1 MGDIDIPQLFND
13 LKAQMES
20 DGEQMQGLGFDDLR
34 DAMSHPAAA
43 AEVARILAREQ
54 DGIAVG
60 DPAPDFEL
68 PRLPGPHGAGNVRLS
83 DHFGKRPVALIF
95 GSYT

>member
-1 MGDIDIPQLFND
+1 MSDIDIRQLFED
-13 LKAQMES
+13 LKAQMER
-20 DGEQMQGLGFDDLR
+20 DGQKMEGLGFDDLR
-34 DAMSHPAAA
+34 DAMSHPEAPG
-43 AEVARILAREQ
+43 EVARILGREQ
-54 DGIAVG
+54 SGIVVG

-68 PRLPGPHGAGNVRLS
+68 PRLPGPHGDGRVRLS